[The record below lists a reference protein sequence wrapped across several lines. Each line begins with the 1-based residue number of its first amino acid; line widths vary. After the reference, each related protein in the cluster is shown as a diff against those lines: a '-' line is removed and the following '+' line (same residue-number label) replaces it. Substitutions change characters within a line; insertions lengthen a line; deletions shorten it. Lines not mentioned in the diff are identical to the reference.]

1 MSTNSQRKFNDSMV
15 VLKMKTKILMKLAA
29 WLVLPAALVLVSG
42 CVGGTETA
50 TQVIGD
56 ITTQEASA
64 MIQENAGNPGF
75 VILDV
80 RTPEEYADGYV
91 EKALNLDYYSETFRD
106 ELDELD
112 KGKTYLVYCRT
123 GKRSRAAADIMEELG
138 FGNGYNMQGGI
149 VQWQEDGLPTVK

>member
-1 MSTNSQRKFNDSMV
+1 MV
-15 VLKMKTKILMKLAA
+15 VVKMKAKKLMKLAA
-29 WLVLPAALVLVSG
+29 WLVLPVALVLVSG
-42 CVGGTETA
+42 CAGGTETA

-80 RTPEEYADGYV
+80 RTPEEYADGHI

-112 KGKTYLVYCRT
+112 KGKTYLVYCRS

-138 FGNGYNMQGGI
+138 FGNGYNMRGGI

>member
-1 MSTNSQRKFNDSMV
+1 MV
-15 VLKMKTKILMKLAA
+15 VVKMKAKKLMKLAA

-42 CVGGTETA
+42 CAGGTETA

-80 RTPEEYADGYV
+80 RTPEEYADGHI

-112 KGKTYLVYCRT
+112 KGKTYLVYCRS

-138 FGNGYNMQGGI
+138 FGNGYNMRGGI